1 MIEGDKQSW
10 VILSALFLPFLSFGS
25 IGLITR
31 RYGKISALIS
41 ISAIGV
47 SLGLSLYS
55 LSLLPKVAEVPRYI
69 EVTWL
74 PQSNGG
80 IKVGI
85 VLDPLSL
92 LMLSIVALV
101 AFCVQLYSLG
111 YMSGESPPS
120 LGRYYAYHS
129 LFAFSMM
136 GLVLSKNLLETYIF
150 WELVGL
156 CSYLLI
162 GFWYKRPQAAR
173 AAVKAFWVTRGGDVG
188 FMIGILLAFR
198 ALGTFD
204 IPSINEAATSGLLP
218 SGYILAISLLI
229 FCGAVGKSAQFPLH
243 VWLPDAMEGPTPV
256 SALIHAA
263 TMVAAGVYLV
273 ARMFPLFSSSPES
286 MAIVA
291 TIGAFTALFAAS
303 MAFVEMDIKRVLAY
317 STISQLGYMMAALGL
332 GGRGEGFFHLMTHA
346 YFKALLFLGA
356 GSIIHAL
363 GTNDMRE
370 MGGLLRRMPLTGAA
384 FGVGMLAL
392 AGIFPFSGYFS
403 KEGILS
409 IASEASFKPPFYMLL
424 ITVFMTAFY
433 MGRTYTLAFLGRP
446 RWKGHPHEAPLVMIV
461 PMAVLAFLSLIS
473 GSFGHFVLDLLS
485 YHKDVAVS
493 HGVVMPLLSTTLIL
507 AGFALS
513 YLIYAPGFGRA
524 ESIARAL
531 RPVYNLLINRY
542 FMDHLYGWI
551 YGRLMLGLS
560 WITYWFDRH
569 VVDGVVNLVSYTT
582 LRIGRAMRAMQTGV
596 VEDYAVYIVAGLIV
610 LAILAVSFL

>member
-1 MIEGDKQSW
+1 MAEGDKLGW
-10 VILSALFLPFLSFGS
+10 AILSALFSPFLSFGI

-31 RYGKISALIS
+31 RNGKVSAIIS
-41 ISAIGV
+41 ISAIGL

-55 LSLLPKVAEVPRYI
+55 LGFLPELSLAPRFLEAI
-69 EVTWL
+69 WL
-74 PQSNGG
+74 PQGNGG
-80 IKVGI
+80 ISVGI
-85 VLDPLSL
+85 VLDPLSI

-136 GLVLSKNLLETYIF
+136 GLVLSKNILETYIF

-162 GFWYKRPQAAR
+162 GFWYSRPQAAR

-188 FMIGILLAFR
+188 FMIGILLAFK

-204 IPSINEAATSGLLP
+204 IPRINESASIGLLSP
-218 SGYILAISLLI
+218 GWITAISLLI

-273 ARMFPLFSSSPES
+273 ARMFPLFSSSHEA
-286 MAIVA
+286 MMVVA
-291 TIGAFTALFAAS
+291 TIGGFTAIFAAS

-346 YFKALLFLGA
+346 YFKALLFLCA

-370 MGGLLRRMPLTGAA
+370 MGGLFRKMPMTAVS
-384 FGVGMLAL
+384 FGIGMLAL
-392 AGIFPFSGYFS
+392 SGIFPFSGYFS

-409 IASEASFKPPFYMLL
+409 IAAGAGFKIPFLL
-424 ITVFMTAFY
+424 LLATTFMTAFY
-433 MGRTYTLAFLGRP
+433 MGRAYVLAFLGRP
-446 RWKGHPHEAPLVMIV
+446 RWEGHPHEAPAVMTV
-461 PMAVLAFLSLIS
+461 PMAILALLSLIS
-473 GSFGHFVLDLLS
+473 GSFEHNVVGLLGMGS
-485 YHKDVAVS
+485 RSHSTAIPVS
-493 HGVVMPLLSTTLIL
+493 STILVL
-507 AGFALS
+507 AGFAVS
-513 YLIYAPGFGRA
+513 YAIYSPGFKRA
-524 ESIARAL
+524 ESIAKAL
-531 RPVYNLLINRY
+531 KPAYDLLLNRY
-542 FMDHLYGWI
+542 FIDDFYSYI
-551 YGRLMLGLS
+551 YGRIMLGLS
-560 WITYWFDRH
+560 AVTYWFDRH
-569 VVDGVVNLVSYTT
+569 VVDGIVNLVSYTT
-582 LRIGRAMRAMQTGV
+582 LRIGRAMRAMQSGV
-596 VEDYAVYIVAGLIV
+596 VEDYAVYIIAGLLI
-610 LAILAVSFL
+610 LAILAISFL